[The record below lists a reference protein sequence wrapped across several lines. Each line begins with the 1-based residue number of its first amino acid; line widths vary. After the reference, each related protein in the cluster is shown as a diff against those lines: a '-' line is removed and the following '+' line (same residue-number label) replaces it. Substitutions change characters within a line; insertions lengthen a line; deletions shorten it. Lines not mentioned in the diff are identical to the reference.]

1 MENSFFTYLELLELM
16 IFFSGYTL
24 IYFLIR
30 VVAETG
36 FVKRLF
42 KTNISF
48 LLPYA
53 YALAGMLYLGLQLKT
68 LFPDYSMEH
77 IRLSMQVPLLK
88 TWALLSILFIIPAF
102 AKKPFFSLLHS
113 LVFFF
118 FLVRDLGL
126 NIFKGSDGS
135 VLKNDMNIYT
145 YSLLINMAAFVFVLL
160 VYNLFNK
167 LRKNKAGQNG

>member
-24 IYFLIR
+24 IYFLIC

-53 YALAGMLYLGLQLKT
+53 YALSGMLYLGLQLKS
-68 LFPDYSMEH
+68 LYPDYSLEH
-77 IRLSMQVPLLK
+77 IKIGTQVPLLK
-88 TWALLSILFIIPAF
+88 IWALLSLLFIIPAF
-102 AKKPFFSLLHS
+102 SKKPFFSLLHS

-118 FLVRDLGL
+118 FLLRDLIL
-126 NIFKGSDGS
+126 NGFSTSDS
-135 VLKNDMNIYT
+135 SILKNDMNIYT
-145 YSLLINMAAFVFVLL
+145 YSLLINLAAFVFVLL
-160 VYNLFNK
+160 VYSLFNK
-167 LRKNKAGQNG
+167 LRKNKTAQNG